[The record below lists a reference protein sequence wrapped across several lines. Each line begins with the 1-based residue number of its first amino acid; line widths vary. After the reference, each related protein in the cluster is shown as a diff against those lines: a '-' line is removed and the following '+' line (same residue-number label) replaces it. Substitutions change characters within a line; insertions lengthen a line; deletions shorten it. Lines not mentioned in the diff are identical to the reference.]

1 MLTHQSLAG
10 NVRRYVALA
19 SRCIGTVARRAPYRS
34 ANWRRRSGCFCTRC
48 AMQDYDVVLFIVAL
62 AKTVTPVGVPGGSR
76 GRPHRRPLNVLLW
89 PEDSRGAEK
98 PMTYTDLLATV
109 ACSNI
114 NLCTATSDNG
124 IYSPVNLLTLSSI

>member
-1 MLTHQSLAG
+1 MCKLPQLRGGA
-10 NVRRYVALA
+10 
-19 SRCIGTVARRAPYRS
+19 
-34 ANWRRRSGCFCTRC
+34 CFCTRG
-48 AMQDYDVVLFIVAL
+48 AMQGYGIVLFIVAL

-124 IYSPVNLLTLSSI
+124 IYSPVNLHTLSSI